1 MLITISYIF
10 KAMFSILFSGICISL
25 IEDEEQLVIN
35 YFIAPLICATVFHLC
50 FLYSSD
56 YNSIAMAILF
66 LFLLQ
71 VNLWLTENY
80 HSRNKM
86 FMFVL
91 TINGALIGMGYVF
104 LSIVYVILFYLLF
117 KYSGSLL
124 SSFDTLSIDEVE
136 IKNEKDDN

>member
-80 HSRNKM
+80 HPRNKM

-117 KYSGSLL
+117 NYSGSLL
-124 SSFDTLSIDEVE
+124 SSFDTLSIDEFE